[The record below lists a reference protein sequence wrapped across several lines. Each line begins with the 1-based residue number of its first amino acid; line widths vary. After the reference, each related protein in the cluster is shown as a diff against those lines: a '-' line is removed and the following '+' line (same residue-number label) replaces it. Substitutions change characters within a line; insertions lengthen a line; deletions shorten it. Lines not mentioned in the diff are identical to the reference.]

1 MKKLI
6 SLLFV
11 SLVFVSCQ
19 KEEPVVVEEP
29 LDGAMIEFI
38 TPVQWEAVEVMKG
51 NEDFYKEMMAKFQSD
66 ASLAEFM
73 AGRANLMS
81 LWETGKF
88 IAGTYEGQRLVSAQF
103 SCDGPCPGTINR
115 FAVSE
120 DGKWTL
126 LEPYSNYSEDL
137 SYIPLA
143 AIDTT
148 IKIEEL
154 EAPTSIDFAEN
165 AEVNLQENAAF
176 FTLIQEDF
184 VPEKLSLEIE
194 GFDYLFKMGGC
205 IYGVK
210 PDGVAAK
217 YGVAPL
223 ELADASQSDY
233 GFRIKKT
240 TTLTLNDGEKI
251 SGEFSAEA
259 GGCGIGMTRCLAL
272 IEANSGEKSKLVKIG
287 MFGASEAYMFTT
299 VEAEPSEDDMLMSAV
314 RNAYTSYAMAA
325 QYSDK
330 EVMTEEEFFSGAN
343 VFLIP
348 AGDEYLIIRDAEFE
362 PAAECGK
369 PVIYLYPSK
378 DTVVNVKVG
387 IEKFTVTEPEY
398 GANGWTVLAKPNGDL
413 LMNGLIYPYLF
424 WEGQSSKK
432 FTLAD
437 GWTLKRS
444 EVTSVLPRV
453 LQDMGLNASETAD
466 FMEFWAPHLAAVSAP
481 YIEFSFVPQK
491 TFDMIAPLTIT
502 PAPDSILRIFMYY
515 RGAYAA
521 GLPVPDY
528 VTPARGEF
536 SVVEWGGSLR

>member
-1 MKKLI
+1 
-6 SLLFV
+6 
-11 SLVFVSCQ
+11 
-19 KEEPVVVEEP
+19 
-29 LDGAMIEFI
+29 MIEFI
-38 TPVQWEAVEVMKG
+38 TPVQWETADVMKG
-51 NEDFYKEMMAKFQSD
+51 NEDFYQEKLSEMQTTMTLEEYMTGVEQLTK
-66 ASLAEFM
+66 
-73 AGRANLMS
+73 

-88 IAGTYEGQRLVSAQF
+88 IDGTYEGQRLVTASF
-103 SCDGPCPGTINR
+103 SCDGPCPGVINR
-115 FAVSE
+115 FAVDE
-120 DGKWTL
+120 EGKWTL

-137 SYIPLA
+137 LYIPVA
-143 AIDTT
+143 AIDSI
-148 IKIEEL
+148 IKIEEF
-154 EAPTSIDFAEN
+154 ESPASIDLYDN
-165 AEVNLQENAAF
+165 AEVNFQIGESLLLMDQEN
-176 FTLIQEDF
+176 F
-184 VPEKLSLEIE
+184 VPEKLEFEVE
-194 GFDYLFKMGGC
+194 GFEYLFERGGC

-210 PDGVAAK
+210 QDGVAAK
-217 YGVAPL
+217 YGIAPL
-223 ELADASQSDY
+223 ELATNDLKQSEF
-233 GFRIKKT
+233 GFSVRKES
-240 TTLTLNDGEKI
+240 TLTLNNGETITK
-251 SGEFSAEA
+251 EFSAES
-259 GGCGIGMTRCLAL
+259 GGCGIGMVRCMSL
-272 IEANSGEKSKLVKIG
+272 IEASAEEKSQLVKIG
-287 MFGASEAYMFTT
+287 MYGASEAYMFET
-299 VEAEPSEDDMLMSAV
+299 VDAEVSEDDMLMSAV
-314 RNAYTSYAMAA
+314 REAYNSYKMAA

-330 EVMTEEEFFSGAN
+330 EVMSEEEFFSDGSI
-343 VFLIP
+343 FLTP
-348 AGDEYLIIRDAEFE
+348 AGDRYVLIRDAEFE

-453 LQDMGLNASETAD
+453 LQDMGLNANETAD
-466 FMEFWAPHLAAVSAP
+466 FMEFWAPRLAAVSTP

-502 PAPDSILRIFMYY
+502 PAPDSVLRVFMYY